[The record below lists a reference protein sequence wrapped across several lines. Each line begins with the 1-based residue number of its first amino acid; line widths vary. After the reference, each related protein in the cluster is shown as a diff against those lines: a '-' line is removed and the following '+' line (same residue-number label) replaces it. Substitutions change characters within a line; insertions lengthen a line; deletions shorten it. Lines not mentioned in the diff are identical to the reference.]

1 MNKYETPSK
10 TDRTN
15 YSTERLPVEAA
26 SELDATEDLVGAPL
40 KEGHNTISRN
50 KAGLELMVRARTG
63 SALEYVIVDAEGNP
77 VDQVV
82 HITTTDKASKK
93 TTCWE
98 CGVDSNGDRHCWKV
112 PCPDIVGPWEPGK
125 VIATG
130 YVLK

>member
-1 MNKYETPSK
+1 MSKYEPGKTPGINDK
-10 TDRTN
+10 N
-15 YSTERLPVEAA
+15 ERLPIEAA
-26 SELDATEDLVGAPL
+26 SELDATEDLIGAPL

-50 KAGLELMVRARTG
+50 KAGMELLVRASSG
-63 SALEYVIVDAEGNP
+63 KALEYVIVDAQGNP

-82 HITTTDKASKK
+82 HITVNDRASKK

-98 CGVDSNGDRHCWKV
+98 CGVDADGNRHCWKV
-112 PCPDIVGPWEPGK
+112 TCPDIVGPWDKGK